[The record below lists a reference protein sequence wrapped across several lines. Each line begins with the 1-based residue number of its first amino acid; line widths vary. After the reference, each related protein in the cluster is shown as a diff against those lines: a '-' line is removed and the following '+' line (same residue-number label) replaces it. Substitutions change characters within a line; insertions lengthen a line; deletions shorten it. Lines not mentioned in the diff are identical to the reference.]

1 MIALDTNVVVRFLVR
16 DDEKQA
22 QAVYAR
28 LEQAEAERE
37 RLFVPLAVVLET
49 IWVLGSAYNFSRQ
62 EILDSLEDLT
72 RMAVLEFEAG
82 PVVQDVLAEGRRC
95 SADLS
100 DLLIAHSAK
109 ANGCDAGLTFDRRAA
124 KLSFFRLLH

>member
-1 MIALDTNVVVRFLVR
+1 
-16 DDEKQA
+16 
-22 QAVYAR
+22 
-28 LEQAEAERE
+28 
-37 RLFVPLAVVLET
+37 VPLAVVLET
-49 IWVLGSAYNFSRQ
+49 IWVLGSAYHFSRQ

-95 SADLS
+95 RADLS
-100 DLLIAHSAK
+100 DLLIAHSAE

-124 KLSFFRLLH
+124 KLPFFRLLH